1 MTASLGP
8 RVLGQPDCRVEAGE
22 QDAQTRGGGRRRP
35 GRVFAAK
42 ELIGAEGTVL
52 GWLPLWGNQRRR
64 AELCPSAWCDVRGR
78 G

>member
-8 RVLGQPDCRVEAGE
+8 RVLGQPGCRVEAGE
-22 QDAQTRGGGRRRP
+22 QDAQTG
-35 GRVFAAK
+35 VFAAK
-42 ELIGAEGTVL
+42 ELIGAGGTVL